1 MKNLTPLLRSAI
13 IDGNRESILVA
24 KSIRSGIYLHVYA
37 PTEDIYENRTSG
49 TNDIVAGTVVIKP
62 GKFSSSIYN
71 RCKSYNSAWKLKS
84 DDSPCFL
91 HGQVTTYLIADLSA
105 YSSSYAGRVEE
116 SLAPIRDSI
125 FKDCIKYEGSKS
137 EYRKLV
143 DTSDLLL
150 KIKKFKNIVAEMI
163 DHDMSLELNR
173 NLFLQF

>member
-24 KSIRSGIYLHVYA
+24 KSIASGIYLHVYA
-37 PTEDIYENRTSG
+37 PTED
-49 TNDIVAGTVVIKP
+49 
-62 GKFSSSIYN
+62 SIYN

-150 KIKKFKNIVAEMI
+150 KIKKFM
-163 DHDMSLELNR
+163 M
-173 NLFLQF
+173 